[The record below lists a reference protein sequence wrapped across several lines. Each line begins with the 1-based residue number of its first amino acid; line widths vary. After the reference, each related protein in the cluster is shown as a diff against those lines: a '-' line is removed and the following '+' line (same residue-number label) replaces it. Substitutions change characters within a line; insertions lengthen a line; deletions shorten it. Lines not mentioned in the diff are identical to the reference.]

1 MIKLPM
7 KTTVFL
13 VSVTSPLPPPYV
25 PRLDIT
31 QVIYIY
37 IIDCNRTSPGYNC
50 TELEKHFFLLERLL
64 VSLLGQYNQWKK
76 NEIAKAGLRM
86 LGVPIIN
93 TYSTVETYSM
103 PRYHTLK

>member
-31 QVIYIY
+31 QVIYILLIATEQAQV
-37 IIDCNRTSPGYNC
+37 IIVLN
-50 TELEKHFFLLERLL
+50 
-64 VSLLGQYNQWKK
+64 
-76 NEIAKAGLRM
+76 
-86 LGVPIIN
+86 
-93 TYSTVETYSM
+93 
-103 PRYHTLK
+103 